1 VAEDLDLAG
10 PRALAA
16 LPVASEVAQSVR
28 PAALDGPPR
37 LLGHAE
43 PLVLLV
49 AAVSDVPPA
58 GPGVARLAEAAQ
70 DVQRRRRVSGARS
83 ELPAAAVSA
92 APPAGPGVARLAS
105 PMAVRKALDEPVV
118 AQRGLR
124 APLAGL

>member
-43 PLVLLV
+43 PLALLV
-49 AAVSDVPPA
+49 AAVPDVRPA
-58 GPGVARLAEAAQ
+58 GPGAARLAEAASAQ
-70 DVQRRRRVSGARS
+70 DVQRRRRVPGARS
-83 ELPAAAVSA
+83 ELPAAAVSGVRQ
-92 APPAGPGVARLAS
+92 AGRGVARLAS
-105 PMAVRKALDEPVV
+105 PTAARKALDE
-118 AQRGLR
+118 
-124 APLAGL
+124 